1 MTNGTGVEGHRPA
14 RFKLWM
20 DINTYVSPPG
30 LTPSKPINS
39 NPRIS
44 LLAPGVYCVTDPYY
58 FTAGFADTEKLLAA
72 KRKLTNPKVGQLTKK
87 LSFY

>member
-20 DINTYVSPPG
+20 DRNIYVSPPG

-44 LLAPGVYCVTDPYY
+44 LLAPGVY
-58 FTAGFADTEKLLAA
+58 
-72 KRKLTNPKVGQLTKK
+72 
-87 LSFY
+87 

>member
-14 RFKLWM
+14 RFRLRM
-20 DINTYVSPPG
+20 DKNIYVSPPG

-44 LLAPGVYCVTDPYY
+44 LLAPGVYCVARPELLHHS
-58 FTAGFADTEKLLAA
+58 FADTEKLFAA
-72 KRKLTNPKVGQLTKK
+72 KRKLANPKVGQLTKK
-87 LSFY
+87 LSF